1 MGENRNG
8 QLTMDNGRRGMT
20 FKRLPDGAREIT
32 HPSGVKVIETREQRL
47 QCRADLI
54 RRIAEMTKELAA
66 ADIEEKAI
74 VADVEEKLNG

>member
-1 MGENRNG
+1 
-8 QLTMDNGRRGMT
+8 MT

-54 RRIAEMTKELAA
+54 QRIAEMTKELAA
-66 ADIEEKAI
+66 ADVEEKAI
-74 VADVEEKLNG
+74 AANAEEKAIAADVEEKLNG